1 MAKKKNKYKS
11 KKIIP
16 MTIQEDRF
24 NELKERESEQIL
36 PINSSDKNSNSLKTD
51 EERVNSAIS
60 NLGKMIKWGI
70 SIIIGSLITLIALIL
85 TANITMKAVEQ
96 SLIEL
101 SMFSSNSVI
110 IVTAAMCTSIVW
122 ILIDKLKI
130 YQRIFNFIN
139 RTTKKGN

>member
-1 MAKKKNKYKS
+1 MTKKKNKYKS

-16 MTIQEDRF
+16 MTIREDRF

-36 PINSSDKNSNSLKTD
+36 PINSSDKNSKSLKAD
-51 EERVNSAIS
+51 EKRVNSAIS

-110 IVTAAMCTSIVW
+110 IATAAMCTSIVW

-130 YQRIFNFIN
+130 YQIIFNFIN
-139 RTTKKGN
+139 KTTKKGN

>member
-36 PINSSDKNSNSLKTD
+36 PIKSSDKNSKSLKAD
-51 EERVNSAIS
+51 EKRVNSAIS

>member
-16 MTIQEDRF
+16 ITIQEDRF

-36 PINSSDKNSNSLKTD
+36 PINSSDKNSKSLKAD
-51 EERVNSAIS
+51 EKRVNSAIS

-110 IVTAAMCTSIVW
+110 IATAAMCTSIVW

-130 YQRIFNFIN
+130 YQIIFNFIN
-139 RTTKKGN
+139 KTTKKGN

>member
-16 MTIQEDRF
+16 MTIQNDRF
-24 NELKERESEQIL
+24 NEIKDRENEQII
-36 PINSSDKNSNSLKTD
+36 PINLSVKNNSTFKAD
-51 EERVNSAIS
+51 EKKVKSTIS
-60 NLGKMIKWGI
+60 NFIKMIKWGI
-70 SIIIGSLITLIALIL
+70 SIIIGSLVTLIALIL
-85 TANITMKAVEQ
+85 TANITMKAIEQ

-110 IVTAAMCTSIVW
+110 IATAAMCTSIVW

-139 RTTKKGN
+139 KTTKKGT

>member
-24 NELKERESEQIL
+24 NELKERESAQIL
-36 PINSSDKNSNSLKTD
+36 PINSSDKNSNSLKAD
-51 EERVNSAIS
+51 EKRVNSAIS

-139 RTTKKGN
+139 KTTKKGN

>member
-36 PINSSDKNSNSLKTD
+36 PINSSDKNSKSLKAD
-51 EERVNSAIS
+51 EKRVNSAIS

-110 IVTAAMCTSIVW
+110 IATAAMCTSIVW

-130 YQRIFNFIN
+130 YQIIFNFIN
-139 RTTKKGN
+139 KTTKKGN

>member
-1 MAKKKNKYKS
+1 
-11 KKIIP
+11 

-24 NELKERESEQIL
+24 NELKERKSEQIL
-36 PINSSDKNSNSLKTD
+36 PINSLDKNSKSLNAD
-51 EERVNSAIS
+51 EKQVNSAIS
-60 NLGKMIKWGI
+60 NLGKMVKWGI

-85 TANITMKAVEQ
+85 TANITMKTVEQ

-139 RTTKKGN
+139 KTTKKGN

>member
-24 NELKERESEQIL
+24 NELKERKSEQIL
-36 PINSSDKNSNSLKTD
+36 PINSLDKNSKSLNAD
-51 EERVNSAIS
+51 EKQVNSAIS
-60 NLGKMIKWGI
+60 NLGKMVRWGI

-139 RTTKKGN
+139 KTTKKGN

>member
-1 MAKKKNKYKS
+1 MAKKKNKSKS

-16 MTIQEDRF
+16 ITIQEDRF
-24 NELKERESEQIL
+24 NNIKERENEQIL
-36 PINSSDKNSNSLKTD
+36 PMGSATKNNSTFRADDKKVNYIVSNFVKL
-51 EERVNSAIS
+51 
-60 NLGKMIKWGI
+60 IKWGI

-85 TANITMKAVEQ
+85 TANITIKAVEQ

-139 RTTKKGN
+139 KTTKKGA

>member
-1 MAKKKNKYKS
+1 MAKKKSEYKG

-24 NELKERESEQIL
+24 NEIKERKNEQIL
-36 PINSSDKNSNSLKTD
+36 SINSSDQNSNSLKTD
-51 EERVNSAIS
+51 EKRVSFAIS
-60 NLGKMIKWGI
+60 NLVKMIKWGI

-110 IVTAAMCTSIVW
+110 IATAAMCTSIVW

-130 YQRIFNFIN
+130 YQRIFDFIN
-139 RTTKKGN
+139 KTTKKGA

>member
-36 PINSSDKNSNSLKTD
+36 PINSSDKNSKSLKAD
-51 EERVNSAIS
+51 EKRVNSAIS
-60 NLGKMIKWGI
+60 NLGKMLKWGI

>member
-36 PINSSDKNSNSLKTD
+36 PIKSSDKNSKSLKAD
-51 EERVNSAIS
+51 EKRVNSAIS

-139 RTTKKGN
+139 ITTKKGN

>member
-24 NELKERESEQIL
+24 NELKERKSEQIL
-36 PINSSDKNSNSLKTD
+36 PINSLDKNSKSLNAD
-51 EERVNSAIS
+51 EKQVNSAIS
-60 NLGKMIKWGI
+60 NLGKMVKWGI

-85 TANITMKAVEQ
+85 TANITMKTVEQ

-139 RTTKKGN
+139 KTTKKGN

>member
-24 NELKERESEQIL
+24 NELKERKSEQIL
-36 PINSSDKNSNSLKTD
+36 PINPLDKNSKSLNAD
-51 EERVNSAIS
+51 EKRVNSAIS

-139 RTTKKGN
+139 KTTKKGN

>member
-24 NELKERESEQIL
+24 NELKERENEQIL
-36 PINSSDKNSNSLKTD
+36 PINSSDKNSKSLKAD
-51 EERVNSAIS
+51 EKRVNSAIS

-101 SMFSSNSVI
+101 SMFSSNSII

-139 RTTKKGN
+139 KTTKKGN

>member
-24 NELKERESEQIL
+24 NELKERKSEQIL
-36 PINSSDKNSNSLKTD
+36 PINSLDKNSKSLNAD
-51 EERVNSAIS
+51 EKQVNSAIS
-60 NLGKMIKWGI
+60 NLGKMVKWGI

-139 RTTKKGN
+139 KTTKKGN

>member
-16 MTIQEDRF
+16 ITIQEDRF

-36 PINSSDKNSNSLKTD
+36 PINSSDKNSKSLKTD
-51 EERVNSAIS
+51 EKRVNSAIS

-110 IVTAAMCTSIVW
+110 IATAAMCTSIVW

-130 YQRIFNFIN
+130 YQIIFNFIN
-139 RTTKKGN
+139 KTTKKGN